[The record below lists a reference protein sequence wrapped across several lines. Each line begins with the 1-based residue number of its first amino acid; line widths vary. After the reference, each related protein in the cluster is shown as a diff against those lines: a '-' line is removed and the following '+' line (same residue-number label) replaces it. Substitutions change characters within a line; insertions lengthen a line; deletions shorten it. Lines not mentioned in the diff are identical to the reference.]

1 LDKILI
7 RGGKR
12 LKGKVSISGAK
23 NAALPILAA
32 TLLAEGECIIQNTP
46 KLRDVSTILR
56 LIRDLGGKSSEID
69 AHQVSVDN
77 TQAKGYE
84 APYELVRTMRAS
96 CLVLGPLLARRGRAR
111 VSLPGGCAIGA
122 RPLNLHLKGLQLLG
136 AKIELD
142 QGYINAIASKLK
154 GTHIWLDISTVTG
167 TENLMM
173 AACLAQGETI
183 IENAACEP
191 EIVDLADALTKMG
204 AKVEGA
210 GTDCIHI
217 QGVSSLSGF
226 THKIIPDRVE
236 TGTFMVA
243 AAITG
248 GEIEIDNCRPEH
260 LSTVTAKLIE
270 AGVEVEE
277 KTDSLKVHAN
287 GKLQAVDIKTATYPG
302 FPTDMQAQYMAL
314 MSLARGSCM
323 ISETIFENRFMHVL
337 ELIRLGA
344 DIKIEGHTA
353 LVTGVPELRGAPVM
367 ATDLR
372 ASASLVLSGLAA
384 HGETL
389 ISRIYH
395 LDRGYEHIEQKLASL
410 GADIERLT

>member
-1 LDKILI
+1 M
-7 RGGKR
+7 
-12 LKGKVSISGAK
+12 
-23 NAALPILAA
+23 
-32 TLLAEGECIIQNTP
+32 
-46 KLRDVSTILR
+46 
-56 LIRDLGGKSSEID
+56 
-69 AHQVSVDN
+69 DN

-96 CLVLGPLLARRGRAR
+96 CLVLGQLLARRGRAR

-122 RPLNLHLKGLQLLG
+122 RPLNLHLKGLEQLG
-136 AKIELD
+136 AQIDLE
-142 QGYINAIASKLK
+142 QGYINARASRLK
-154 GTHIWLDISTVTG
+154 GAHIWLDIPTVTG

-173 AACLAQGETI
+173 AACLAEGETI
-183 IENAACEP
+183 IENAAGEP
-191 EIVDLADALTKMG
+191 EIGDLADALTKMG
-204 AKVEGA
+204 AKIAGA

-217 QGVSSLSGF
+217 QGVTGLSGF
-226 THKIIPDRVE
+226 THRIIPDRVE
-236 TGTFMVA
+236 TGTFMIA

-248 GEIEIDNCRPEH
+248 GELEIDNCRPEQ

-287 GKLQAVDIKTATYPG
+287 GKLQAVDIKTAAYPG
-302 FPTDMQAQYMAL
+302 FPTDMQAQFMAL
-314 MSLARGSCM
+314 MTLSKGSCM
-323 ISETIFENRFMHVL
+323 ISEAIFENRFMHVL

-353 LVTGVPELRGAPVM
+353 LVTGMPELKGAPVM

-372 ASASLVLSGLAA
+372 ASASLVLAGLAA

-410 GADIERLT
+410 GADIERLP